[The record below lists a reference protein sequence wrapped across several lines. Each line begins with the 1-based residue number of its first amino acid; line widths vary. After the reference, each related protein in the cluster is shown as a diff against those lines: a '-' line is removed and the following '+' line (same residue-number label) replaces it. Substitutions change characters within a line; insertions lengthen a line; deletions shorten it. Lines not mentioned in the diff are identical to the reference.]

1 MAKSLLSRLREKMK
15 YRVKKMK
22 KMVSLFTAFNSLK

>member
-22 KMVSLFTAFNSLK
+22 KMVNLPLLIV